1 MDRIFLIAR
10 REYLAY
16 VRAWGFWISL
26 ALLPVFGLVL
36 GVAAPALLS
45 RAEPPKLIT
54 VMATDAG
61 DLAAIDAALAKRRRD
76 EVRNALA
83 SHATSMG
90 GEPAQKAA
98 LAAFDAKPALFGLDS
113 AAVAI
118 KANCR
123 DTLKER
129 CAGPLAGF
137 IVPAETLLRTP
148 LADATAESVKP
159 YLTGEKLVGGR
170 PLHAAVF
177 VSRAKDGERSI
188 DIWSTAVVGGEV
200 RSIMQQ
206 AIAGLQRE
214 QAFAVAGLDRE
225 KVTFIDALAPKVRSL
240 DPRRAAGSDATVKWK
255 DRLPY
260 VAAFVLAFVLWSAV
274 FGVANMLLTSVIEE
288 KSNKILDTLLT
299 SVRYHELLAG
309 KLLGVAGVSATMLSA
324 WGLML
329 LAAGRL
335 VGSATGSNDAASFLA
350 AVSDPA
356 LLIPFFGL
364 FALGYLMFGA
374 IFLSLGSLCETLQ
387 EAQTLM
393 TPVILILIG
402 PLLFLPIGI
411 ENPQSPV
418 LAGAVWVPF
427 FAPFLLLARLPTEP
441 PLIEVLGPLAL
452 MIATTLL
459 VLWAAS
465 AIFRAGA
472 SGRLRADSLLKRRKN
487 SEAT

>member
-1 MDRIFLIAR
+1 MERIFLIAR

-45 RAEPPKLIT
+45 RAEPAKLIT
-54 VMATDAG
+54 VMANDAG
-61 DLAAIDAALAKRRRD
+61 DLAAVDSALAQRRRD

-83 SHATSMG
+83 SYATSMG

-98 LAAFDAKPALFGLDS
+98 LAAFDAKPALSGLE
-113 AAVAI
+113 AAAIGI

-123 DTLKER
+123 VTLKDR
-129 CAGPLAGF
+129 CDTPLAGF
-137 IVPAETLLRTP
+137 SSPAETLLRTP
-148 LADATAESVKP
+148 LGETTPDAVKP
-159 YLTGEKLVGGR
+159 YLTGEKLVTGR

-177 VSRAKDGERSI
+177 IVKASDGARSI
-188 DIWSTAVVGGEV
+188 DIWSTAVVGSEV
-200 RSIMQQ
+200 RYIMQQ

-214 QAFAVAGLDRE
+214 QAFEAAGLTKERVDS
-225 KVTFIDALAPKVRSL
+225 IDALAPKIRTL

-350 AVSDPA
+350 AVSDPS
-356 LLIPFFGL
+356 LLLPFFGL
-364 FALGYLMFGA
+364 FACGYLMFGA

-402 PLLFLPIGI
+402 PLMFLPIGI

-427 FAPFLLLARLPTEP
+427 FAPFLLLARMPSSP
-441 PLIEVLGPLAL
+441 PLIEVWGPLAL
-452 MIATTLL
+452 MIITTLL
-459 VLWAAS
+459 VLWAAT
-465 AIFRAGA
+465 AVFRGGA
-472 SGRLRADSLLKRRKN
+472 SGRLRADSLMKRRKA
-487 SEAT
+487 SEPA